1 MNFRALPGS
10 RGLTARLV
18 MMVAAAIAALWM
30 LGAFVDALHVSIRK
44 GEALRESQ
52 RSSAPAQNS
61 PLANFSSNTR
71 LARM

>member
-1 MNFRALPGS
+1 MKLRALAGS
-10 RGLTARLV
+10 SRVIARPLMMLV
-18 MMVAAAIAALWM
+18 AAIAAFCL

-52 RSSAPAQNS
+52 RSGAAVQSS